1 MRNDASEKLLSR
13 FQAFKML
20 PSLFNPCDYLIDR
33 KAVYAVRIIKTC
45 WREAIIYQK
54 PLQKQESES
63 SNISI
68 IKQMYLIKILHKKNR
83 SPKLVVRYSG
93 PQKIDRAQSYVL
105 C

>member
-1 MRNDASEKLLSR
+1 
-13 FQAFKML
+13 
-20 PSLFNPCDYLIDR
+20 
-33 KAVYAVRIIKTC
+33 
-45 WREAIIYQK
+45 
-54 PLQKQESES
+54 LQKQESES